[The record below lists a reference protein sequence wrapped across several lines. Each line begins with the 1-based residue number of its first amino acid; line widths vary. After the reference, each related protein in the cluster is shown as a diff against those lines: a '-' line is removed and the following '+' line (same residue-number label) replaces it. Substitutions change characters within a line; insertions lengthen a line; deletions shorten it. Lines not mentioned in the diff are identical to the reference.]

1 MSAEIEQVTLALTT
15 INKVE
20 MGLTDLRQKYEGVV
34 FDVSTGVG
42 MEVAKEA
49 RRDVREPRLEV
60 ERIRKAAK
68 APILAL
74 GKKLD
79 SEAARITAELEK
91 LEGPI
96 HLQITTEETRKEA
109 EKERRLAAEIARVA
123 ALQERIAELRG
134 CQMLSPSSGSQL
146 VLEHI
151 ADLEAI
157 PVDATFD
164 EFEQQASDAK
174 TAALVRL
181 NGILGAAVAHEAE
194 QAKVIA
200 ERAELARLRAA
211 EEERQATARAE
222 QAERDRLAKIEADR
236 IAAEERAK
244 QVEAARAH
252 AAELKAQRDENER
265 IAAEAKAKLDAE
277 AAEQKRVNEIERQRI
292 ADEKTENDR
301 ANEAERQRQADETA
315 RVAEERR
322 KLEADQAAHAEA
334 QRKASEP
341 KPPPLPAARPSVAK
355 TPDREEIVEA
365 VAKAF
370 DAPVAIARYWLCSIR
385 WDRAA

>member
-1 MSAEIEQVTLALTT
+1 MSTEIEQVTLALTT

-20 MGLTDLRQKYEGVV
+20 MGLTDLRQKYEGIV
-34 FDVSTGVG
+34 FDVSTGAG

-96 HLQITTEETRKEA
+96 HLQITTEEARKEVEKEARIQAEIKRVQAIQARITELRQAPVACANASSAVVNETISLISKIAIDDTFAEFTEEAGQAKAVTMAALNGLFAAACDREAAA
-109 EKERRLAAEIARVA
+109 EKLKRDL
-123 ALQERIAELRG
+123 AEL
-134 CQMLSPSSGSQL
+134 
-146 VLEHI
+146 E
-151 ADLEAI
+151 
-157 PVDATFD
+157 T
-164 EFEQQASDAK
+164 
-174 TAALVRL
+174 
-181 NGILGAAVAHEAE
+181 
-194 QAKVIA
+194 
-200 ERAELARLRAA
+200 LRAA
-211 EEERQATARAE
+211 NAEKARLE
-222 QAERDRLAKIEADR
+222 KLESDR

-252 AAELKAQRDENER
+252 AADLKAQRDENER

-292 ADEKTENDR
+292 ADEKAENDR
-301 ANEAERQRQADETA
+301 KNEAERARQAEA
-315 RVAEERR
+315 AGQLVADRQ
-322 KLEADQAAHAEA
+322 KFEAEQVAIA
-334 QRKASEP
+334 KASEP
-341 KPPPLPAARPSVAK
+341 KPPPLPAARPKVK
-355 TPDREEIVEA
+355 TPAREEII
-365 VAKAF
+365 
-370 DAPVAIARYWLCSIR
+370 DALSKHFNVTPDIALYWIVSIR